1 MAHESSA
8 CGNQVWH
15 LFPTTSAEGSRRYVK
30 QVMLRSDLYQTRKQA
45 PYTGIRVRGS
55 WSIQLCSSHSF
66 SQFSFHVLSF
76 NIGQELADN
85 WFQKKIKMSYLNVT
99 PKNYFQM
106 KMFCIFY
113 EKKKLGCC
121 IIHSSLPLNH
131 SCAQLPWWVEV
142 ICNINFTD
150 WIKNLKLSEAY
161 LLICHI
167 FFQVLPWFPHL
178 SEAIKERLYS
188 SHLLKYQGRKMKST
202 RRTFLSASPR
212 ALLTDS

>member
-1 MAHESSA
+1 MLKGILAMLSTTTWALAHQAQEHQMAHESSA

-30 QVMLRSDLYQTRKQA
+30 QVMLRSDLYQSRKQA
-45 PYTGIRVRGS
+45 PYTGIKVRGS

-113 EKKKLGCC
+113 EKKK
-121 IIHSSLPLNH
+121 
-131 SCAQLPWWVEV
+131 AW
-142 ICNINFTD
+142 
-150 WIKNLKLSEAY
+150 
-161 LLICHI
+161 LLHNP
-167 FFQVLPWFPHL
+167 FFPSP
-178 SEAIKERLYS
+178 
-188 SHLLKYQGRKMKST
+188 KS
-202 RRTFLSASPR
+202 FLCLA
-212 ALLTDS
+212 TMVG